1 MSEELKIELQ
11 VDAETS
17 AAKTKVDNL
26 IDELKKKKPIDLQV
40 NVGKT
45 DLTAFNETIKSITT
59 DLKTLSELKF
69 SNLKTIETS
78 LKSVAKVVKE
88 YQGLMSLDGSN
99 NKSSVLG
106 GLSGFDDE
114 TVERLSNDHK
124 EALSQVKSLQQSAIF
139 LKDGFNEYQK
149 SLKEAYKAFGTDN
162 ADLLASIRSLENQFD
177 TSVFKKLVTYKKE
190 FNDVVKEYNSLG
202 VSLVDMESIS
212 NEKYDGTLATKK
224 YQEYLDIMGLSA
236 EKFEEL
242 VDRAKTLNKRK
253 SQLLK
258 NLESNME
265 KATEEEKEVFN
276 TLSKMYDDMPYV
288 DTTEADNIRNSLN
301 KILSDD
307 MFRLDLSDLDVRF
320 EDDFKE
326 AFERFFDVLH
336 DVQDEYNRKFKDV
349 EGFEGFNIFD
359 TDKLKSQNDKLDKE
373 IENTIKITN
382 KLTNVNGKSIDALGF
397 DSDGISVFDTLSK
410 SAKDLQTKL
419 KSLKKN
425 FSNAF
430 EISDD
435 SAKALEKI
443 REALVEINKL
453 TEEQKQTFFDFGLD
467 ADNIKKAKEETKEL
481 KEAIE
486 STGSVGFDGLI
497 ESYSRLEDATGR
509 TLSEIEKI
517 RTSAMSTVTLN
528 YKYEEDEETGELT
541 KKLSTAK
548 YTEEISKRTNQ
559 LVKDYSNASKN
570 LIKAQKEYYQ
580 ALTDGKSS
588 EGTVNKLTEN
598 VKEMETK
605 LSDIRGLINELE
617 DYPDVIEEVFKSFNE
632 LDKIR
637 HNQMEA
643 DVLKIIDKAD
653 LAEANKILKETKS
666 LIDQISKNQIQLQ
679 KDSNAG
685 YAETVEG
692 LELRIKQQEKQI
704 ANNLSKLMNIS
715 NSKAAI
721 DQIFSYQLDKAQQ
734 TQIEIA
740 RINDKAN
747 KTTGTKI
754 VDEQDQ
760 YLKEYKRYLTELK
773 AIQKSLTKESNESA
787 RTDKILQLDNTFKK
801 LDEIKSKLNEVKSEA
816 ARGLYDQT
824 MRELDLHLASSFSKT
839 SSELDKV
846 EEKITKLGK
855 SDYVNS
861 NMVQSAEN
869 AIKALRNTLDKGI
882 GSLDTKDLSN
892 VLVEIEKIKHS
903 AKDIELGIKLSK
915 DSEKIETFIKGVTD
929 HLEVLQSTAN
939 NVDISHITNQFKD
952 LKAGSDKNSVVMKS
966 ITDDV
971 KTLEKSLKS
980 AGDTTSHVGLSFK
993 GFFNDLGD
1001 SLRTFTLGEII
1012 GDVITDSLYQ
1022 TWDVIKEMDSAMANL
1037 KKVADASDINTS
1049 SKLDDIRSQAIQVS
1063 QDVGAASSDV
1073 INAIADS
1080 LQAGVGGM
1088 QESIR
1093 VARSAMVL
1101 ANVGDMTQEAASEAL
1116 NTIINSYK
1124 LDPLKEIDVQVGGLT
1139 QKTTELANAMDL
1151 LNYAG

>member
-114 TVERLSNDHK
+114 TIERLSNDHK

-149 SLKEAYKAFGTDN
+149 SLKAAYKAFGSDN
-162 ADLLASIRSLENQFD
+162 SDLLASIRSLEDKFD
-177 TSVFKKLVTYKKE
+177 TSVFKNLVRYKKE

-202 VSLVDMESIS
+202 VSLVDVQAIT

-236 EKFEEL
+236 DKFEEL

-258 NLESNME
+258 NLDNNMK

-276 TLSKMYDDMPYV
+276 TLSKMYDDMPVV

-397 DSDGISVFDTLSK
+397 DSDGISVFDTLSE
-410 SAKDLQTKL
+410 SAQNLQKKL
-419 KSLKKN
+419 KTLKRN
-425 FSNAF
+425 FENAF

-467 ADNIKKAKEETKEL
+467 VENVKKAKDEIKGLKDATEEL
-481 KEAIE
+481 SQVNVSGAIQ
-486 STGSVGFDGLI
+486 
-497 ESYSRLEDATGR
+497 SYSKLTNAYGEVFRET
-509 TLSEIEKI
+509 EKI
-517 RTSAMSTVTLN
+517 KASNLKTITLD
-528 YKYEEDEETGELT
+528 YKYEEGGMGELERT
-541 KKLSTAK
+541 LSTVRF
-548 YTEEISKRTNQ
+548 TDEVGKRVSE
-559 LVKDYSNASKN
+559 LVKEYKGASKD
-570 LIKAQKEYYQ
+570 LTKAQSEYYK
-580 ALTDGKSS
+580 ALADESSS
-588 EGTVNKLTEN
+588 ENTINHLNEN
-598 VKEMETK
+598 VRKAEDNLLNVRK
-605 LSDIRGLINELE
+605 LVDELSS
-617 DYPDVIEEVFKSFNE
+617 YPDVMDDVFDIFNE
-632 LDKIR
+632 IDNIR
-637 HNQMEA
+637 RNQMET
-643 DVLKIIDKAD
+643 DTLKIIDKAE
-653 LAEANKILKETKS
+653 LSEATNLLKETKS
-666 LIDQISKNQIQLQ
+666 LIDQISKNSIQLQ
-679 KDSNAG
+679 KDINAG
-685 YAETVEG
+685 YDDTVEG
-692 LELRIKQQEKQI
+692 LEARIKQQEQQVTK
-704 ANNLSKLMNIS
+704 NLSKLLNIS
-715 NSKAAI
+715 NSKAI
-721 DQIFSYQLDKAQQ
+721 TDQIYAYQLDKAQK

-747 KTTGTKI
+747 KSTGVKT
-754 VDEQDQ
+754 VDEQDK
-760 YLKEYKRYLTELK
+760 YLKQYKDTLTQIK
-773 AIQKSLTKESNESA
+773 SITKSLAKEN
-787 RTDKILQLDNTFKK
+787 TDVMNAEKVLQLDKAYKK

-816 ARGLYDQT
+816 AEGLYDKA
-824 MRELDLHLASSFSKT
+824 MSELDVSLANSFSKT
-839 SSELDKV
+839 VKELDKV
-846 EEKITKLGK
+846 EEKIAKLGK
-855 SDYVNS
+855 SDYANTDKIS
-861 NMVQSAEN
+861 GAESIIN
-869 AIKALRNTLDKGI
+869 NLRNTLEKGL
-882 GSLDTKDLSN
+882 GSINAEGLSKILIQIENLKAEAKNIDLD
-892 VLVEIEKIKHS
+892 IKI
-903 AKDIELGIKLSK
+903 SK

-929 HLEVLQSTAN
+929 QLEVLQSTAN

-980 AGDTTSHVGLSFK
+980 AGDTTSHVGLSFR

-1022 TWDVIKEMDSAMANL
+1022 TWDVIKEMDSAMVNL
-1037 KKVADASDINTS
+1037 KKVADASDVNTS

-1088 QESIR
+1088 QESIQ

-1101 ANVGDMTQEAASEAL
+1101 ANVGDMTQQAASEAL